1 MEKDDS
7 LFVKIMI
14 GILFL
19 SGLLIGLAIG
29 TGKECV
35 KESQRS
41 DMFISAYSS
50 PILIKEKVNAVV
62 TAYNTVPE
70 QTWGDPCISASGD
83 NICGMKNVVACPRSI
98 PLGTWVIIDDN
109 YYQCLDRLAVKYDD
123 RFDISFD
130 KDIQSA
136 KEFGKQIKEVIILQ

>member
-1 MEKDDS
+1 MEDDE
-7 LFVKIMI
+7 LKFIKLMI

-19 SGLLIGLAIG
+19 SGLLIGLSIG
-29 TGKECV
+29 SGKECV

-50 PILIKEKVNAVV
+50 PILIKEQVLATI

-70 QTWGDPCISASGD
+70 QTDNTPCLGAGGD
-83 NICGMKNVVACPRSI
+83 ICGRNNVVACPRSI
-98 PLGTWVIIDDN
+98 PLGTWVIIDDT
-109 YYQCLDRLAVKYDD
+109 YYECLDRLAVKYDD

-130 KDIQSA
+130 KDIQGA
-136 KEFGKQIKEVIILQ
+136 KEFGRQYKEVIILR

>member
-7 LFVKIMI
+7 VFVKIMI